1 MNPTAPAQ
9 PASLRELFVTFTLLA
24 LQGFGGVLAVA
35 QRVVCEE
42 KRWMTREQFVELL
55 AVCQVLP
62 GPNVC
67 NLAILTGDRF
77 FGWRGAAAALGGI
90 MAVPTVL
97 VLALA
102 ALYVHYADVP
112 AVAGALRGMAAVS
125 AGLIAGTAWK
135 LAGALRSNPMGPRVC
150 AALGAASFALVA
162 WLRLPLIW
170 VLASLGVIGIAL
182 AWRALRAADT
192 ARRGAAP

>member
-67 NLAILTGDRF
+67 NLAILTGYRF
-77 FGWRGAAAALGGI
+77 FGWRGAAAALGGM

>member
-1 MNPTAPAQ
+1 
-9 PASLRELFVTFTLLA
+9 
-24 LQGFGGVLAVA
+24 
-35 QRVVCEE
+35 
-42 KRWMTREQFVELL
+42 
-55 AVCQVLP
+55 
-62 GPNVC
+62 
-67 NLAILTGDRF
+67 
-77 FGWRGAAAALGGI
+77 
-90 MAVPTVL
+90 
-97 VLALA
+97 
-102 ALYVHYADVP
+102 
-112 AVAGALRGMAAVS
+112 MAAVS

>member
-77 FGWRGAAAALGGI
+77 FGWRGAAAALGGM

>member
-1 MNPTAPAQ
+1 MSPPAPAQ

-42 KRWMTREQFVELL
+42 KHWMTREQFVELL

-77 FGWRGAAAALGGI
+77 FGWRGAAAALGGM

-150 AALGAASFALVA
+150 AVLGAATFALVA
-162 WLRLPLIW
+162 WLRLPLLW
-170 VLASLGVIGIAL
+170 VLASLGGIGVAL
-182 AWRALRAADT
+182 AWRALRAAES

>member
-35 QRVVCEE
+35 QRVVCED

-77 FGWRGAAAALGGI
+77 FGWRGAAAALGGM

>member
-1 MNPTAPAQ
+1 M
-9 PASLRELFVTFTLLA
+9 R
-24 LQGFGGVLAVA
+24 FGGVLAVA

-42 KRWMTREQFVELL
+42 KHWMTREQFVELL

-77 FGWRGAAAALGGI
+77 FGWRGAAAALGGM
-90 MAVPTVL
+90 MAVPTLL

-102 ALYVHYADVP
+102 ALYVHTAHIP
-112 AVAGALRGMAAVS
+112 EVAGALRGMAAVS

-135 LAGALRSNPMGPRVC
+135 LAGALRTNPMGPRVC
-150 AALGAASFALVA
+150 AVLGVATFALVA
-162 WLRLPLIW
+162 WLRLPLLW
-170 VLASLGVIGIAL
+170 VLAGLGGIGIAI
-182 AWRALRAADT
+182 AWRALRAAES

>member
-1 MNPTAPAQ
+1 MSTPAPAQ

-55 AVCQVLP
+55 AVCQVLL

-67 NLAILTGDRF
+67 NLAILAGDRF
-77 FGWRGAAAALGGI
+77 FGWRGAAAALGGM

-102 ALYVHYADVP
+102 ALYVHYADVR

-170 VLASLGVIGIAL
+170 VLASLARLVT
-182 AWRALRAADT
+182 T
-192 ARRGAAP
+192 ATSSSSSRSFS

>member
-77 FGWRGAAAALGGI
+77 FGWRGAAAALGGM

-150 AALGAASFALVA
+150 AVLGAASFALVA